1 MSYADTPSGDRDD
14 LRRAGLY
21 QQLWHNSGVP
31 QTVRRG
37 PGRPPAAKAADTR
50 ERILRAA
57 REVFSELGYDAATF
71 QAIAVRSDLTR
82 PAINHYFAS
91 KKLLYNEV
99 VAQTTALVMATGI
112 ERAKAADT
120 LVGRLEAFISAAVH
134 ADSGDRTAAAFLVT
148 SVLESRRHPDLHDG
162 PDDALDNSRQFVT
175 WAVNDAIDSGELS
188 ATTDVPALI
197 EMLVAVLWGMGFYA
211 GFVGGHDQLERITAQ
226 LKLLLEQRL
235 WQLDS

>member
-1 MSYADTPSGDRDD
+1 M
-14 LRRAGLY
+14 
-21 QQLWHNSGVP
+21 
-31 QTVRRG
+31 
-37 PGRPPAAKAADTR
+37 
-50 ERILRAA
+50 RAA